1 MYIFL
6 YIFSIFTHAEKIFII
21 YISLQEWANGI
32 LAQQKKSFLDYCSAN
47 MKDVTL
53 LDSFQIV
60 MMAHYMG
67 RNITLIYGGGDHW
80 STETGMVED
89 IVLIYKGENEFIPTE
104 VGT

>member
-1 MYIFL
+1 
-6 YIFSIFTHAEKIFII
+6 
-21 YISLQEWANGI
+21 
-32 LAQQKKSFLDYCSAN
+32 

>member
-1 MYIFL
+1 MR
-6 YIFSIFTHAEKIFII
+6 IFII
-21 YISLQEWANGI
+21 CISLQEWASGV
-32 LAQQKKSFLDYCSAN
+32 LVQQKKSFLDYCMVN

-53 LDSFQIV
+53 LNSFQIV
-60 MMAHYMG
+60 MMANYMG
-67 RNITLIYGGGDHW
+67 RNITLIYGASDHW

>member
-6 YIFSIFTHAEKIFII
+6 YIFSIFTHVEKIFII
-21 YISLQEWANGI
+21 CISLQEWAIGI
-32 LAQQKKSFLDYCSAN
+32 LTQQKKSFLDYCSAN

-89 IVLIYKGENEFIPTE
+89 IVLIYKGENEFIPN
-104 VGT
+104 

>member
-1 MYIFL
+1 MQ
-6 YIFSIFTHAEKIFII
+6 IFII
-21 YISLQEWANGI
+21 CISLQEWASGV
-32 LAQQKKSFLDYCSAN
+32 LAQQKKSFLDYCSVN

-60 MMAHYMG
+60 MMANYMG
-67 RNITLIYGGGDHW
+67 RNITLIYGVGDHW
-80 STETGMVED
+80 STETGMEED

>member
-6 YIFSIFTHAEKIFII
+6 CIFSIFTHVEKIFII
-21 YISLQEWANGI
+21 CISLHEWANGI

-104 VGT
+104 EGT

>member
-6 YIFSIFTHAEKIFII
+6 YIFSIFTHVEKIFII
-21 YISLQEWANGI
+21 CISLQEWAIGI
-32 LAQQKKSFLDYCSAN
+32 LTQQKKSFLDYCSAN

-53 LDSFQIV
+53 LDSFRIV

-67 RNITLIYGGGDHW
+67 RNITLVYGGGDHW

-89 IVLIYKGENEFIPTE
+89 IIYKGENEFIPTE

>member
-1 MYIFL
+1 MYIFF
-6 YIFSIFTHAEKIFII
+6 YIFSIFTHVEKICII
-21 YISLQEWANGI
+21 CISLQEWASGI
-32 LAQQKKSFLDYCSAN
+32 LTQQKKSFLDYCSVN

-67 RNITLIYGGGDHW
+67 RNITLIYGAGDHW
-80 STETGMVED
+80 STEMGMVED

>member
-1 MYIFL
+1 M
-6 YIFSIFTHAEKIFII
+6 HAEKIFII
-21 YISLQEWANGI
+21 SILLQEWAIGI
-32 LAQQKKSFLDYCSAN
+32 LTQQKKSFLDYCSAN

>member
-6 YIFSIFTHAEKIFII
+6 YIFSIFKHAKKIFII
-21 YISLQEWANGI
+21 CISLQEWANGI

-80 STETGMVED
+80 STKMGMVED

>member
-6 YIFSIFTHAEKIFII
+6 YIFSIFMHVEKIFII
-21 YISLQEWANGI
+21 CISLQEWANGI

-53 LDSFQIV
+53 LDSFQIM

>member
-21 YISLQEWANGI
+21 CISLQEWAIGI
-32 LAQQKKSFLDYCSAN
+32 LTQQKKSFLDYCSAN

-53 LDSFQIV
+53 LDSFQIM

>member
-1 MYIFL
+1 MQ
-6 YIFSIFTHAEKIFII
+6 IFII
-21 YISLQEWANGI
+21 CISLQEWASGI
-32 LAQQKKSFLDYCSAN
+32 LAQQKKSFLDYCLVN
-47 MKDVTL
+47 MKDVIL

-60 MMAHYMG
+60 MMANYMG
-67 RNITLIYGGGDHW
+67 RNITLIYGQGDHW

>member
-1 MYIFL
+1 MR
-6 YIFSIFTHAEKIFII
+6 IFII
-21 YISLQEWANGI
+21 CISLQEWASGV
-32 LAQQKKSFLDYCSAN
+32 LAQQKKSFLDYCLVN

-60 MMAHYMG
+60 MMANYMG
-67 RNITLIYGGGDHW
+67 RNITLIYGAGDHW

-89 IVLIYKGENEFIPTE
+89 IVLIYKGENKFIPTE

>member
-6 YIFSIFTHAEKIFII
+6 YIFSIFMHAEKIFII
-21 YISLQEWANGI
+21 CISLQEWAIGI
-32 LAQQKKSFLDYCSAN
+32 LTQQKKSFLDYCSAN

-80 STETGMVED
+80 STEMGMVED

>member
-6 YIFSIFTHAEKIFII
+6 YIFSIFMHAEKIFII
-21 YISLQEWANGI
+21 CISLQEWANGI